1 MFKTLMAV
9 AACTSALF
17 AGAQGAEA
25 FGPGSLARSLGQ
37 TAGIQSLAARQAI
50 LAPVDLVEF
59 SRGNRPAAPPPGAEW
74 SRI

>member
-1 MFKTLMAV
+1 MLKTLIAA

-17 AGAQGAEA
+17 AGAQSAAA
-25 FGPGSLARSLGQ
+25 FGPGSMARSLGQ
-37 TAGIQSLAARQAI
+37 TPGIQSLAVRQSI

-59 SRGNRPAAPPPGAEW
+59 SRGNRPAAPPPGAQW